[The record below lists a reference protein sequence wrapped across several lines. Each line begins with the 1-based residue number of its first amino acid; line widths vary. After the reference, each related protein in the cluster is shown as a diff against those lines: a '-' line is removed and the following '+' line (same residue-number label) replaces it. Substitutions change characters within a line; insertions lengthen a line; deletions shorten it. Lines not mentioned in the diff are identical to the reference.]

1 MAKTLIMIFYCRN
14 NRIFQNWLRDTTL
27 PLRISIKLIP
37 IKASYL
43 KRCFSKSNKHVVQ
56 LNVRFATSYKKIYVV
71 FVSDAMKL
79 NLKLIIILQQYID
92 EYF

>member
-1 MAKTLIMIFYCRN
+1 M
-14 NRIFQNWLRDTTL
+14 FQNWLRDTTL

-56 LNVRFATSYKKIYVV
+56 LNVRFATLHKSLCRICLRCYETQFKTYDYIATIYRC
-71 FVSDAMKL
+71 L
-79 NLKLIIILQQYID
+79 NNFIIG
-92 EYF
+92 